1 MTTSNF
7 DLDYQLY
14 VDIALTLKKAQI
26 PNTKE
31 LLERIAKRLHITTI
45 SDLAD
50 SIVDKQEKK
59 RGK

>member
-14 VDIALTLKKAQI
+14 VDIALTLNKAQI
-26 PNTKE
+26 PNAKV

-45 SDLAD
+45 SDLAN